1 MTGALIY
8 NGAPLSLCPVYATFK
23 FSPLPCLATTVK
35 PNRPRQRYNSAMPVV
50 SPARYNSRQQQ
61 GGSVQATL
69 LDRRSFLRVSAVAGG
84 GILVALHFD
93 PIAEVL
99 AQAPQAPPAAFQP
112 TAFLRV
118 AADGVV
124 TIMSKNP
131 EVGQGVK
138 THLPMLIADE
148 LDVDWKDVRIEQA
161 DLDETKFGPQRAG
174 GSTST
179 PTNWDPLR
187 RVGAACRQM
196 FVTVAA
202 QSWSVPESECQTSS
216 GRVTHLPTKRTLGYG
231 ALAEKAAALPAP
243 DLKSVKLKDP
253 KDYKIIGHSIHSVD
267 HPSIVTGKNLY
278 SIDFKVPG
286 MLYAVYDK
294 CPVYAGKF
302 VSANF
307 DEIKAMPGV
316 RHAFSVDGTSDLLGL
331 HCGVAIVADT
341 WWQANTARKKLRA
354 KWDEGTTAQQSSEG
368 FARRAEELSK
378 QPPAITLR
386 SDGDAEKALQSA
398 AKTVEAAYSY
408 PFLAHAPME
417 PENCLA
423 HYHDGKLEF
432 WSPSQTPENGRLLVS
447 KVLNIPH
454 DDIIVHMKRAGGGF
468 GRRLTNDYMLE
479 AGAIAKQVGVP
490 VKLLWTREDDFHHD
504 HYRPA
509 GFHFLSGGIDASGKL
524 VAWRNHFVSFGE
536 GQQFAP
542 SANIPGSEFPGT
554 FLPNF
559 FFGASLMPLG
569 VPTYALRAPRS
580 NAFSWVF
587 QSFTDELAHAAGKDP
602 VQFRLDLLAAPR
614 VTSPDAKPDPFSS
627 DLDAARMQG
636 VLKLVAEKS
645 GWGAHKL
652 PSGAGMGVAFQFAHR
667 GYFAEVVQLRVDSK
681 SKVKVDKVLVAGD
694 VGSQIINPL
703 NAENQVRGA
712 VIEGLSSVMSYEIT
726 IDAGRAVQSNFHEYP
741 PLRMNQVPAEIEVHF
756 LRTDNSPTG
765 LGEPALPPVLPAVCN
780 AIFAAT
786 GKRVRSLPLSKH
798 GFSWA

>member
-1 MTGALIY
+1 M
-8 NGAPLSLCPVYATFK
+8 
-23 FSPLPCLATTVK
+23 LAI
-35 PNRPRQRYNSAMPVV
+35 
-50 SPARYNSRQQQ
+50 SPAHNKFRTQQ
-61 GGSVQATL
+61 GGPVQATL

-84 GILVALHFD
+84 GILVALYFD
-93 PIAEVL
+93 SATEIFA
-99 AQAPQAPPAAFQP
+99 QAPPAAFQP

-118 AADGVV
+118 AADGIV
-124 TIMSKNP
+124 TIMAKNP

-138 THLPMLIADE
+138 THLPMIIADE
-148 LDVDWKDVRIEQA
+148 FDVDWKDVRIEQA

-196 FVTVAA
+196 FVTAAA

-216 GRVTHLPTKRTLGYG
+216 GRVTHLPTKRTLTYG

-267 HPSIVTGKNLY
+267 NPSIVTGKNLY

-307 DEIKAMPGV
+307 DELKTMPGV
-316 RHAFSVDGTSDLLGL
+316 RHAFAVAGTSDLLGL
-331 HCGVAIVADT
+331 HCGVAIVADA
-341 WWQANTARKKLRA
+341 WWQANAARKNLRA
-354 KWDEGTTAQQSSEG
+354 KWEEGPTAQQSSEG

-378 QPPAITLR
+378 ESPSITLR
-386 SDGDAEKALQSA
+386 KDGDADKALQSA
-398 AKTVEAAYSY
+398 TKTVEAAYSY

-447 KVLNIPH
+447 KVLDIPH
-454 DDIIVHMKRAGGGF
+454 DDIIVHLKRAGGGF
-468 GRRLTNDYMLE
+468 GRRLTNDYMVE
-479 AGAIAKQVGVP
+479 AAAIAKQVGVP

-509 GFHFLSGGIDASGKL
+509 GFHFLKGGLDSSGKL

-542 SANIPGSEFPGT
+542 SANIPSNEFPGT
-554 FLPNF
+554 FLSNF

-569 VPTYALRAPRS
+569 VPTYAMRAPRS

-587 QSFTDELAHAAGKDP
+587 RSFAGERAHAAGKDS
-602 VQFRLDLLAAPR
+602 VQFRLDLLNSPRIPAATPS
-614 VTSPDAKPDPFSS
+614 TNPAEA
-627 DLDAARMQG
+627 DLDAPRMSG
-636 VLKLVAEKS
+636 VLKLVAQKS
-645 GWGAHKL
+645 GWGSREL
-652 PSGAGMGVAFQFAHR
+652 PADTGMGVAFQFSHR
-667 GYFAEVVQLRVDSK
+667 GYFAEVVELRVDANSK
-681 SKVKVDKVLVAGD
+681 IKVNKVWVAGD
-694 VGSQIINPL
+694 VGSQIINPSG
-703 NAENQVRGA
+703 AENQVRGG
-712 VIEGLSSVMSYEIT
+712 VIEGLSHVMSYEIT
-726 IDAGRAVQSNFHEYP
+726 IDGGRALQSNFHEYP
-741 PLRMNQVPAEIEVHF
+741 PVRMNQVPPEIEVHF
-756 LRTDNSPTG
+756 LKTDNSPTG

-780 AIFAAT
+780 AIFAVT
-786 GKRVRSLPLSKH
+786 GKRIRSLPLSKH